1 MSKNKSEENLIS
13 INTPIDKI
21 LPNNQNMKQDI
32 LKFKDEILR
41 EIKLVKKSF
50 TEKYD
55 FFELMTKE
63 KFSKYD
69 SEFFSYTEK
78 MNEIKSNLLISENIT
93 KEVNSFKEFK
103 SKFSDTILTQNI
115 KINNLEKETKNDIYR
130 IDNILT
136 DSVIYTGIIG
146 RTSKFKTF
154 HEMVDYLLS
163 QTSQNTS
170 YREKNII
177 ESNQLKKK
185 LTNIEQGIT
194 TLRDSLTK
202 EINLLFKKKIQEC
215 NAKLDNMVEEYDKK
229 ILDARQKSIEFIQE
243 IQLTVEKFKEQLDD
257 FIVIKNKIAEEIKEE
272 VNKLIK
278 ENDKTQNL
286 FLNNK
291 KEFNLMKDRFTQLS
305 EFIKDIRFRI
315 NLGQEIKKKEFN
327 QFSEKIDFS
336 KKQKILVDKNLIIYD
351 NKYQNNEYENPEFL
365 KNGLDSEESK
375 EIIDNKIKIKN
386 YENTSKNYSHENI
399 IITDKNHNKLT
410 IEKNIKSDLNTMK
423 GFKRRN
429 TTKIK
434 PFNFEKL
441 KTREKAYSTINID
454 KENNKQNEISP
465 NISPNKNIN
474 NSNAEGRNKL
484 YTRRSMANEEMKND
498 SKRYSRFQNS
508 ISSRSKIFNGLT
520 NRDNLNLKN
529 YSSMQGKVKS
539 NFEENRKLT
548 IPQSKLTSS
557 ADNKPPETIKT
568 NSNIYY
574 MKKTTVKN
582 LVRIQSAISP
592 KKYPDIFNQ
601 MQKSNNDNNKNNNK
615 SSFEDDKKINNKK
628 KNKLINSE
636 QSYVYFSYNKNK
648 RNYNL
653 RSYLSPNVKILQ
665 HSVENYNNKI
675 EKKNLVEMVDTL
687 QKYIKEQNHYYMN
700 KKEKKEKNAEHIQ
713 KIKEIFNGNNN
724 NKKYQKDKA
733 NFIKIKEKK

>member
-69 SEFFSYTEK
+69 SEFFSYAEK
-78 MNEIKSNLLISENIT
+78 INEIKSNLLISENIT

-243 IQLTVEKFKEQLDD
+243 IQLTVEKFKEQLDN
-257 FIVIKNKIAEEIKEE
+257 FIFYHNKITNISSS
-272 VNKLIK
+272 I
-278 ENDKTQNL
+278 
-286 FLNNK
+286 
-291 KEFNLMKDRFTQLS
+291 
-305 EFIKDIRFRI
+305 IC
-315 NLGQEIKKKEFN
+315 KKK
-327 QFSEKIDFS
+327 
-336 KKQKILVDKNLIIYD
+336 
-351 NKYQNNEYENPEFL
+351 
-365 KNGLDSEESK
+365 
-375 EIIDNKIKIKN
+375 
-386 YENTSKNYSHENI
+386 
-399 IITDKNHNKLT
+399 
-410 IEKNIKSDLNTMK
+410 
-423 GFKRRN
+423 
-429 TTKIK
+429 
-434 PFNFEKL
+434 
-441 KTREKAYSTINID
+441 
-454 KENNKQNEISP
+454 
-465 NISPNKNIN
+465 
-474 NSNAEGRNKL
+474 
-484 YTRRSMANEEMKND
+484 
-498 SKRYSRFQNS
+498 
-508 ISSRSKIFNGLT
+508 
-520 NRDNLNLKN
+520 
-529 YSSMQGKVKS
+529 
-539 NFEENRKLT
+539 
-548 IPQSKLTSS
+548 
-557 ADNKPPETIKT
+557 
-568 NSNIYY
+568 
-574 MKKTTVKN
+574 
-582 LVRIQSAISP
+582 
-592 KKYPDIFNQ
+592 
-601 MQKSNNDNNKNNNK
+601 
-615 SSFEDDKKINNKK
+615 
-628 KNKLINSE
+628 
-636 QSYVYFSYNKNK
+636 
-648 RNYNL
+648 
-653 RSYLSPNVKILQ
+653 
-665 HSVENYNNKI
+665 
-675 EKKNLVEMVDTL
+675 
-687 QKYIKEQNHYYMN
+687 
-700 KKEKKEKNAEHIQ
+700 
-713 KIKEIFNGNNN
+713 
-724 NKKYQKDKA
+724 
-733 NFIKIKEKK
+733 

>member
-78 MNEIKSNLLISENIT
+78 INEIKSNLLISENIT

-243 IQLTVEKFKEQLDD
+243 IQLTVEKFKEQLDN

-315 NLGQEIKKKEFN
+315 NLGQEIKKK
-327 QFSEKIDFS
+327 
-336 KKQKILVDKNLIIYD
+336 
-351 NKYQNNEYENPEFL
+351 
-365 KNGLDSEESK
+365 
-375 EIIDNKIKIKN
+375 
-386 YENTSKNYSHENI
+386 
-399 IITDKNHNKLT
+399 
-410 IEKNIKSDLNTMK
+410 
-423 GFKRRN
+423 
-429 TTKIK
+429 
-434 PFNFEKL
+434 
-441 KTREKAYSTINID
+441 
-454 KENNKQNEISP
+454 
-465 NISPNKNIN
+465 
-474 NSNAEGRNKL
+474 
-484 YTRRSMANEEMKND
+484 
-498 SKRYSRFQNS
+498 
-508 ISSRSKIFNGLT
+508 
-520 NRDNLNLKN
+520 
-529 YSSMQGKVKS
+529 
-539 NFEENRKLT
+539 
-548 IPQSKLTSS
+548 
-557 ADNKPPETIKT
+557 
-568 NSNIYY
+568 
-574 MKKTTVKN
+574 
-582 LVRIQSAISP
+582 RIQS
-592 KKYPDIFNQ
+592 IF
-601 MQKSNNDNNKNNNK
+601 
-615 SSFEDDKKINNKK
+615 
-628 KNKLINSE
+628 
-636 QSYVYFSYNKNK
+636 
-648 RNYNL
+648 
-653 RSYLSPNVKILQ
+653 
-665 HSVENYNNKI
+665 
-675 EKKNLVEMVDTL
+675 
-687 QKYIKEQNHYYMN
+687 
-700 KKEKKEKNAEHIQ
+700 
-713 KIKEIFNGNNN
+713 
-724 NKKYQKDKA
+724 
-733 NFIKIKEKK
+733 

>member
-78 MNEIKSNLLISENIT
+78 INEIKSNLLISENIT

-243 IQLTVEKFKEQLDD
+243 IQLTVEKFKEQLDN

-327 QFSEKIDFS
+327 KFYEKI
-336 KKQKILVDKNLIIYD
+336 
-351 NKYQNNEYENPEFL
+351 EF
-365 KNGLDSEESK
+365 
-375 EIIDNKIKIKN
+375 
-386 YENTSKNYSHENI
+386 
-399 IITDKNHNKLT
+399 
-410 IEKNIKSDLNTMK
+410 
-423 GFKRRN
+423 
-429 TTKIK
+429 
-434 PFNFEKL
+434 
-441 KTREKAYSTINID
+441 
-454 KENNKQNEISP
+454 
-465 NISPNKNIN
+465 
-474 NSNAEGRNKL
+474 
-484 YTRRSMANEEMKND
+484 
-498 SKRYSRFQNS
+498 
-508 ISSRSKIFNGLT
+508 
-520 NRDNLNLKN
+520 
-529 YSSMQGKVKS
+529 
-539 NFEENRKLT
+539 
-548 IPQSKLTSS
+548 
-557 ADNKPPETIKT
+557 
-568 NSNIYY
+568 
-574 MKKTTVKN
+574 
-582 LVRIQSAISP
+582 
-592 KKYPDIFNQ
+592 
-601 MQKSNNDNNKNNNK
+601 
-615 SSFEDDKKINNKK
+615 
-628 KNKLINSE
+628 
-636 QSYVYFSYNKNK
+636 
-648 RNYNL
+648 
-653 RSYLSPNVKILQ
+653 
-665 HSVENYNNKI
+665 
-675 EKKNLVEMVDTL
+675 
-687 QKYIKEQNHYYMN
+687 
-700 KKEKKEKNAEHIQ
+700 
-713 KIKEIFNGNNN
+713 
-724 NKKYQKDKA
+724 
-733 NFIKIKEKK
+733 

>member
-78 MNEIKSNLLISENIT
+78 INEIKSNLLISENIT

-375 EIIDNKIKIKN
+375 EIIDNKIKIK
-386 YENTSKNYSHENI
+386 K
-399 IITDKNHNKLT
+399 
-410 IEKNIKSDLNTMK
+410 
-423 GFKRRN
+423 
-429 TTKIK
+429 
-434 PFNFEKL
+434 
-441 KTREKAYSTINID
+441 
-454 KENNKQNEISP
+454 
-465 NISPNKNIN
+465 
-474 NSNAEGRNKL
+474 
-484 YTRRSMANEEMKND
+484 
-498 SKRYSRFQNS
+498 
-508 ISSRSKIFNGLT
+508 
-520 NRDNLNLKN
+520 
-529 YSSMQGKVKS
+529 
-539 NFEENRKLT
+539 
-548 IPQSKLTSS
+548 
-557 ADNKPPETIKT
+557 
-568 NSNIYY
+568 
-574 MKKTTVKN
+574 
-582 LVRIQSAISP
+582 
-592 KKYPDIFNQ
+592 
-601 MQKSNNDNNKNNNK
+601 
-615 SSFEDDKKINNKK
+615 
-628 KNKLINSE
+628 
-636 QSYVYFSYNKNK
+636 
-648 RNYNL
+648 
-653 RSYLSPNVKILQ
+653 
-665 HSVENYNNKI
+665 
-675 EKKNLVEMVDTL
+675 
-687 QKYIKEQNHYYMN
+687 
-700 KKEKKEKNAEHIQ
+700 
-713 KIKEIFNGNNN
+713 
-724 NKKYQKDKA
+724 
-733 NFIKIKEKK
+733 